1 MHRRDF
7 LRSTGSAAA
16 LATGVA
22 TGAAIAAAPALA
34 APAVARAPRRL
45 TLALPWTANVAGYAD
60 DGLRL
65 ARRIEAA
72 CDGDLLIEIRH
83 GDVTR
88 DGADLM
94 FGPAQARVALHPAFA
109 YFAGLPGDTAVASAE
124 LDGWLIAGGQEL
136 WDRLAAPHGFKP
148 LLSGHTGPEP
158 VLWSKTPIRTPE
170 DVVGTRICVR
180 GLAADVVRGLG
191 GLTVAPDDARAE
203 DMLATGDVDAME
215 WGSLVH
221 ASAIGLPSRLPFGLA
236 GAFGGAGSALSL
248 DVDLAV
254 WESMSPA
261 RQMAVAAAASAE
273 FRAGVADIRATQAAV
288 EDAVRARFG
297 ATVARPS
304 PDFRAAVGRIAAAVV
319 AHAAAFDA
327 EAALIDAS
335 HAAYRRHAAA
345 GPTVPMA

>member
-7 LRSTGSAAA
+7 LRSTGGAAA
-16 LATGVA
+16 LATGIA
-22 TGAAIAAAPALA
+22 TGTAIAATPAIAAAPAL
-34 APAVARAPRRL
+34 ARAPRRL
-45 TLALPWTANVAGYAD
+45 TLALPWPANVAGYAD

-83 GDVTR
+83 GDVDR
-88 DGADLM
+88 ADLM

-109 YFAGLPGDTAVASAE
+109 YFAGLPGDTAFAAAE
-124 LDGWLIAGGQEL
+124 LDGWLMAGGGQEL

-148 LLSGHTGPEP
+148 LLAGHTGPEP
-158 VLWSKTPIRTPE
+158 VLWSRTPIRTPE
-170 DVVGTRICVR
+170 DVAGTRIWVR

-191 GLTVAPDDARAE
+191 GLAVAPDDTRAE
-203 DMLATGDVDAME
+203 DMPATGDVDAME

-254 WESMSPA
+254 WERMSPA

-297 ATVARPS
+297 ATIARPS
-304 PDFRAAVGRIAAAVV
+304 LDFRAAVGRIAAAVV

-327 EAALIDAS
+327 EAALVDTS

-345 GPTVPMA
+345 GPMA

>member
-7 LRSTGSAAA
+7 LRSTGGAAA

-22 TGAAIAAAPALA
+22 TGTAIAATPALA
-34 APAVARAPRRL
+34 APAVARAPNRL
-45 TLALPWTANVAGYAD
+45 TLALPWPANVAGYAD
-60 DGLRL
+60 DGLRF

-72 CDGDLLIEIRH
+72 CDGDLLIEVRH
-83 GDVTR
+83 GDGDR
-88 DGADLM
+88 ADLM

-109 YFAGLPGDTAVASAE
+109 YFAGLPGDTAFASAE
-124 LDGWLIAGGQEL
+124 LDGWLMAGGGQEL

-148 LLSGHTGPEP
+148 LLAGHTGPEP
-158 VLWSKTPIRTPE
+158 VLWSRTPIRTPE
-170 DVVGTRICVR
+170 DVAGTRISVR

-191 GLTVAPDDARAE
+191 GLAVAPDDARAQV
-203 DMLATGDVDAME
+203 MLASGDVDAME

-254 WESMSPA
+254 WERMSPA

-297 ATVARPS
+297 ATIARPS

-327 EAALIDAS
+327 EAALINAS
-335 HAAYRRHAAA
+335 HAAFRRHAAA
-345 GPTVPMA
+345 GPMA